1 MSIKAFILS
10 MVVVACFAKAAL
22 PLKKL
27 SSKGHFEKF
36 LASKRHNLAMEAKAM
51 KIAHKNPAAIA
62 TAVLSNDKAIDF
74 LVDRLQNSASVQISD
89 QLNNAVAST
98 VGGVISAAFGAGCDF
113 KDKKRPLILT
123 VVNNLNVGAKLAR
136 WDFDSGKAY
145 SHPPLGT
152 VLEPGH
158 AHIFYLSEKD
168 GSFMTGVSGWMEYQR
183 FDSWRTGCIGFAH
196 PWYGSVKCQGNWT
209 EWGPWCWDHM
219 QNTMNHGVSRV
230 DLSGIPQV
238 MIFLRDM

>member
-74 LVDRLQNSASVQISD
+74 LVDRLQNSATVQISD
-89 QLNNAVAST
+89 QLNNAVAKT
-98 VGGVISAAFGAGCDF
+98 VGSLIGAAFGEVVEF
-113 KDKKRPLILT
+113 RSKKRPMVVT
-123 VVNNLNVGAKLAR
+123 VVNNLRTPVKLVR

-145 SHPPLGT
+145 SHPPLG
-152 VLEPGH
+152 VQLLPGH
-158 AHIFYLSEKD
+158 VHIHYLCNKD
-168 GSFMTGVSGWMEYQR
+168 GSFMSGVSGWMEYQR
-183 FDSWRTGCIGFAH
+183 LDTWKTGCIGFSN
-196 PWYGSVKCQGNWT
+196 PWWGSLKAKGSWSKN
-209 EWGPWCWDHM
+209 GSWCWDTM
-219 QNTMNHGVSRV
+219 KDTMNAGVARL
-230 DLSGIPQV
+230 DLSGIAQV
-238 MIFLRDM
+238 MIYLADM